1 MSGPAVH
8 ILTTEGP
15 VAIQRISE
23 EDPVVQS
30 VMCLDGLAQ
39 ILPVS
44 PAYDAFVR
52 RPVGVIERMT
62 GHGAYRMDVAARI
75 DEGNSWQLAAYM
87 AHAARLNPGGEG
99 IAVYATGEVDSALAV
114 RPVERV
120 RLKLDALTRH
130 LSEHGVET
138 EKAIILVPAGEGDLP
153 EQIGGI
159 PVKSVMSVTDALT
172 FAGMPVPGKSASASS
187 VATVRHSKRRST
199 PLAILLGAALIAA
212 ALFWA
217 AGDFARWSALMEQ
230 GRLLEIEQD
239 MARGEENVFGRWR
252 AAVYRKWRRVS
263 KPETGLLDLNGFV
276 YTAGDAAACA
286 VPDARE
292 KRPMTQVYQDAAAV
306 CLVEIRAITDVSD
319 RVVIGRLAYWPDG
332 LGNGE
337 RPARVMRGSQ
347 DAAGRTWAL
356 EFDELPEPGAALRLV
371 VISGDMDINGPQP
384 WYRDLLAA
392 PVDSAAFA
400 AAHDRLKRLGFDIR
414 PLDWRRE

>member
-23 EDPVVQS
+23 EDAAVQS

-75 DEGNSWQLAAYM
+75 DEGRSWQLAAYI
-87 AHAARLNPGGEG
+87 AHAARLKPGGED
-99 IAVYATGEVDSALAV
+99 IAIYATGEVDSELAV
-114 RPVERV
+114 RPVEHV
-120 RLKLDALTRH
+120 RLKLDALTHH
-130 LSEHGVET
+130 LSEQGATT
-138 EKAIILVPAGEGDLP
+138 EKAIILVPGGEDDVP

-159 PVKSVMSVTDALT
+159 PVKTVTSATDALA
-172 FAGMPVPGKSASASS
+172 FSGIPVPGKSAPAPA
-187 VATVRHSKRRST
+187 VAPVSHSRRRT
-199 PLAILLGAALIAA
+199 PAFVILLGAALIAA
-212 ALFWA
+212 ALFWM

-230 GRLLEIEQD
+230 GRLLEIEED
-239 MARGEENVFGRWR
+239 MARGEENILGRWR
-252 AAVYRKWRRVS
+252 AAVYRKWRQVS
-263 KPETGLLDLNGFV
+263 KPEPGLLDLNGFV
-276 YTAGDAAACA
+276 YTADDAGACA
-286 VPDARE
+286 MPDARE
-292 KRPMTQVYQDAAAV
+292 KRPMTQVYQGTAAV
-306 CLVEIRAITDVSD
+306 CMVEVRAVTDVSE

-347 DAAGRTWAL
+347 DAAGRTWTL
-356 EFDELPEPGAALRLV
+356 EFDELPQPGAALRLV

-400 AAHDRLKRLGFDIR
+400 AAHTRLKRLGFDIR